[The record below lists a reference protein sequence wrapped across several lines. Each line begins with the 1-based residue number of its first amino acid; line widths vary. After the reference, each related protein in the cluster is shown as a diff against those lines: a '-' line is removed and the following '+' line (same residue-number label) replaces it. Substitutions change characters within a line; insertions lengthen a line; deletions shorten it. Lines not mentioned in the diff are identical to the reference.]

1 MYLGYTP
8 SSNPCAPSWRSKS
21 LEQTNLKFRFEESG
35 GSEASGALKLW
46 ILKNQQICRILW
58 RRDLTMRSAAR
69 NKSQF
74 PKK

>member
-1 MYLGYTP
+1 VL
-8 SSNPCAPSWRSKS
+8 SKIFLREEWN
-21 LEQTNLKFRFEESG
+21 LEEMAG
-35 GSEASGALKLW
+35 EASGALKAR